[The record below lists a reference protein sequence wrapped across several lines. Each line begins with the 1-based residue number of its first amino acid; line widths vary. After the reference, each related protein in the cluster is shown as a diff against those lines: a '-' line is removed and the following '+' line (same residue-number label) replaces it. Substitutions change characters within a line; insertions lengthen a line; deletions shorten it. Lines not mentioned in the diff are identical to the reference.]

1 MKNSLRKTSPDSLCG
16 LILDP
21 LPIRQSTHVNTDSVF
36 SYDNFAVSV
45 NYYVL
50 RPQKKENS

>member
-1 MKNSLRKTSPDSLCG
+1 MTCIPVLNQLPLRF
-16 LILDP
+16 
-21 LPIRQSTHVNTDSVF
+21 STHTDISSVF

-50 RPQKKENS
+50 RSKEKKNS